1 MEECIK
7 LIVVLAVL
15 AMANII
21 GGIINNIKLRKFA
34 FSWKK
39 LLSGVIQFAGFG
51 FMFIALAY
59 CIETIPEI
67 GNALGVQPKAMIL
80 AAVLVYAGKVFDQL
94 NDTFNLKKQIKV
106 NGEIKANTENEKES
120 EDAEYMDM

>member
-15 AMANII
+15 ALANII

-39 LLSGVIQFAGFG
+39 LLSGVIQFAGIG

-67 GNALGVQPKAMIL
+67 GNALGVQPKAMII
-80 AAVLVYAGKVFDQL
+80 AAITVYAKKVFEQI
-94 NDTFNLKKQIKV
+94 NDSFNLKKEIKV
-106 NGEIKANTENEKES
+106 NTEDEKES
-120 EDAEYMDM
+120 VNTEYMDM